1 MGAIKM
7 MFSKKKYAKAN
18 KHHHISNKRFIEYTQ
33 CYICGSQ
40 ASSTHEIFH
49 NNSSYMR
56 NMSIF
61 YKAQIPV
68 CMKCHK
74 EIHESDGKLDKSLK
88 QEFQRKIMRVNEWTV
103 EEFRK
108 IFYKNYLED

>member
-1 MGAIKM
+1 M
-7 MFSKKKYAKAN
+7 MFTKTKSKKKN
-18 KHHHISNKRFIEYTQ
+18 KHHHISNKKLQEYTQ
-33 CYICGSQ
+33 CYVCGSQ

-61 YKAQIPV
+61 HKAQIPV

-74 EIHESDGKLDKSLK
+74 EIHDGGSKLDKSLK
-88 QEFQRKIMRVNEWTV
+88 QEFQRKIMKDNEWTV
-103 EEFRK
+103 KEF
-108 IFYKNYLED
+108 INVFYKNYLED